1 MAIVAL
7 LMILL
12 LIFDDIEY
20 QQKLKEDEKMRCSDV
35 ELILGMALVV
45 MLAQKTNSMA
55 IAVVAVVL
63 VVLIATHQMVRF
75 ERELQKSAKK

>member
-1 MAIVAL
+1 
-7 LMILL
+7 
-12 LIFDDIEY
+12 
-20 QQKLKEDEKMRCSDV
+20 MRCSDV